1 LLGKLTPN
9 LEIGISM
16 AENLVVRG
24 LIATD
29 PRLIET
35 DKGLS
40 VLSFRLAAPQRRFDA
55 EAGRRTSDQTNW
67 FSVSSFRKLA
77 ENSHNSLAKGDRVL
91 VSGKL
96 KIRDWDNGERSG
108 TSVELD
114 AEAIGHD
121 LTFGTTEFRQAE
133 PAEEDS
139 EDSEAELQ
147 PA

>member
-1 LLGKLTPN
+1 
-9 LEIGISM
+9 M
-16 AENLVVRG
+16 AEHLVVRG

-35 DKGLS
+35 ETGLS
-40 VLSFRLAAPQRRFDA
+40 VLSFRLAATQRRFDS
-55 EAGRRTSDQTNW
+55 ESGKWISDQTNW

-77 ENSHNSLAKGDRVL
+77 ENSHASLAKGDRVV
-91 VSGKL
+91 VSGRL
-96 KIRDWDNGERSG
+96 KVRDWDNGERSG

-121 LTFGTTEFRQAE
+121 LTFGTTEFRRAE
-133 PAEEDS
+133 PAEEQ

>member
-1 LLGKLTPN
+1 
-9 LEIGISM
+9 M
-16 AENLVVRG
+16 AEHLVVRG

-35 DKGLS
+35 ETGLS
-40 VLSFRLAAPQRRFDA
+40 VLSFRLAATQRRFDS
-55 EAGRRTSDQTNW
+55 ESGKWISDQTNW

-77 ENSHNSLAKGDRVL
+77 ENSRASLAKGDRV
-91 VSGKL
+91 VSGRL
-96 KIRDWDNGERSG
+96 KVRDWDNDERSG

-121 LTFGTTEFRQAE
+121 LTFGTTEFRRAE
-133 PAEEDS
+133 PAEVQEDL
-139 EDSEAELQ
+139 EAELQ

>member
-1 LLGKLTPN
+1 
-9 LEIGISM
+9 M
-16 AENLVVRG
+16 AQHLVVRG
-24 LIATD
+24 LVATD

-35 DKGLS
+35 EAGLS
-40 VLSFRLAAPQRRFDA
+40 VLSFRLAATQRRFDS
-55 EAGRRTSDQTNW
+55 ESGKWISDQTNW

-77 ENSHNSLAKGDRVL
+77 ENSHASLAKGDRVV
-91 VSGKL
+91 VSGRL
-96 KIRDWDNGERSG
+96 KVRDWDNGERSG

-121 LTFGTTEFRQAE
+121 LTFGTTEFRRAE
-133 PAEEDS
+133 PAEEQ

>member
-1 LLGKLTPN
+1 
-9 LEIGISM
+9 M
-16 AENLVVRG
+16 AEHLVVRG

-35 DKGLS
+35 ETGLS
-40 VLSFRLAAPQRRFDA
+40 VLSFRLAAPQRRLDS
-55 EAGRRTSDQTNW
+55 ESGKWISDQTNW

-77 ENSHNSLAKGDRVL
+77 ENSHASLAKGDRVV
-91 VSGKL
+91 VSGRL
-96 KIRDWDNGERSG
+96 KVRDWDNGERSG

-121 LTFGTTEFRQAE
+121 LTFGTTEFRRAE
-133 PAEEDS
+133 PAEEQ

>member
-1 LLGKLTPN
+1 
-9 LEIGISM
+9 M
-16 AENLVVRG
+16 AEHLVVRG

-35 DKGLS
+35 ETGLS

-55 EAGRRTSDQTNW
+55 GSGEWISDQTNW

-77 ENSHNSLAKGDRVL
+77 ENSHTSLAKGDRVI
-91 VSGKL
+91 VSGRL
-96 KIRDWDNGERSG
+96 KVRDWDNGERSG
-108 TSVELD
+108 TSVEID
-114 AEAIGHD
+114 AESIGHD
-121 LTFGTTEFRQAE
+121 LTFGTTEFRRAE
-133 PAEEDS
+133 PAQEEP

>member
-1 LLGKLTPN
+1 
-9 LEIGISM
+9 M

-24 LIATD
+24 LIATE
-29 PRLIET
+29 PKLIET
-35 DKGLS
+35 ETGLS
-40 VLSFRLAAPQRRFDA
+40 VLSFRLAAPQRRFDS
-55 EAGRRTSDQTNW
+55 ESGRWTSDQTNW

-77 ENSHNSLAKGDRVL
+77 ENGNASLAKGDRVV
-91 VSGKL
+91 VSGRL

-108 TSVELD
+108 TSIELD

-121 LTFGTTEFRQAE
+121 LTFGTTEFKRSE
-133 PAEEDS
+133 HAEEEQ

>member
-1 LLGKLTPN
+1 
-9 LEIGISM
+9 M
-16 AENLVVRG
+16 AEHLVVRG

-35 DKGLS
+35 ETGLS
-40 VLSFRLAAPQRRFDA
+40 VLSFRLAAPQRRFDS
-55 EAGRRTSDQTNW
+55 ESGKWISDQTNW

-77 ENSHNSLAKGDRVL
+77 ENSHASLAKGDRVV
-91 VSGKL
+91 VSGRL
-96 KIRDWDNGERSG
+96 KVRDWDNGERSG

-114 AEAIGHD
+114 ADAIGHD
-121 LTFGTTEFRQAE
+121 LTFGTTEFRRAE
-133 PAEEDS
+133 PAEEQ